1 MIWLWYDMWMM
12 DICICCHMIWK
23 WHDIC
28 HGMRY
33 VINWHV
39 CDMIYCDAICYD
51 TICIWWNVML
61 KAWNVMLCLLNCVY
75 TAWYECYEITINGM
89 KYNPVRIMYDMRNE
103 KWEMIWYGWKT
114 VTLFSFHIEWK
125 SSPTLKGLKSAT
137 LKVERTEN
145 SQGSSILYALLLIL
159 SRTW

>member
-1 MIWLWYDMWMM
+1 MTTKSLQYDMV
-12 DICICCHMIWK
+12 MIRHVNDGYMYMLSYDMKMTWY
-23 WHDIC
+23 IC

-39 CDMIYCDAICYD
+39 YDMIYCDAICYD
-51 TICIWWNVML
+51 TICIWWNVMF

-103 KWEMIWYGWKT
+103 KWEMKNEKWYDMNEK
-114 VTLFSFHIEWK
+114 
-125 SSPTLKGLKSAT
+125 
-137 LKVERTEN
+137 
-145 SQGSSILYALLLIL
+145 L
-159 SRTW
+159 SRGYI